1 MDAPAFI
8 TRTTASLARPAPLH
22 STRHVFISSDRD
34 PRCNVRG
41 LFIFITLK
49 SGAVKNNEI
58 STSQVGQCMQPA
70 ARCVNISKLGRP
82 GDRFGDNIF
91 MCGLW
96 IAIICPE
103 YGDAMS

>member
-41 LFIFITLK
+41 LFIFITLQ

-58 STSQVGQCMQPA
+58 RTLQVGQCMQPA
-70 ARCVNISKLGRP
+70 VSMRKTYLSLEDLATGLVMTYSCV
-82 GDRFGDNIF
+82 DCDN
-91 MCGLW
+91 L
-96 IAIICPE
+96 PRE
-103 YGDAMS
+103 DAMS